1 MFRLHA
7 EARQGRVGK
16 AGTVRE
22 LFDATDLTHGFLPFP
37 QSRGRDLH
45 LILLVCERWGGGE
58 VKVEDGDL
66 CIVPKLLY
74 KGMSAL
80 PRKVVE
86 MYSDTWFPER
96 LISDKWDSSL
106 FNILLN

>member
-1 MFRLHA
+1 MFCLHA

-22 LFDATDLTHGFLPFP
+22 LFDAADLTHGFLPLP

-45 LILLVCERWGGGE
+45 LILLIWECGREEE
-58 VKVEDGDL
+58 VKTEQRDL
-66 CIVPKLLY
+66 RISIGGY
-74 KGMSAL
+74 KNMSTL

-96 LISDKWDSSL
+96 LISDKWDSSR

>member
-1 MFRLHA
+1 MFSLDT
-7 EARQGRVGK
+7 EARHGGVGK
-16 AGTVRE
+16 AGTVRK
-22 LFDATDLTHGFLPFP
+22 LLDTTDVTHWLLPLP
-37 QSRGRDLH
+37 QCRGWDLH
-45 LILLVCERWGGGE
+45 FVLLIWGGKTQRLTRMETYMFRYSGCSQI
-58 VKVEDGDL
+58 DGRF
-66 CIVPKLLY
+66 V
-74 KGMSAL
+74 L